1 VLEDSQ
7 PLRVELIRLMH
18 VPHHLLRHLGMG
30 QKRDAAGLF
39 DLIHD
44 PVPVP
49 HGFQGDR
56 RAWREAGDESPDGT
70 GFVVDPGLLDGP
82 ASVIE
87 NSEERIVLAQP

>member
-1 VLEDSQ
+1 MA
-7 PLRVELIRLMH
+7 IT
-18 VPHHLLRHLGMG
+18 
-30 QKRDAAGLF
+30 
-39 DLIHD
+39 
-44 PVPVP
+44 
-49 HGFQGDR
+49 HGFPGDR

>member
-1 VLEDSQ
+1 
-7 PLRVELIRLMH
+7 
-18 VPHHLLRHLGMG
+18 
-30 QKRDAAGLF
+30 LF

-56 RAWREAGDESPDGT
+56 RAWREAGGERPDGA

-87 NSEERIVLAQP
+87 NGEERVVLAQP